1 MNRTIEG
8 IINDMRELENELE
21 ALVAEQHR
29 DFMYRVE
36 GAKIKFEESI
46 VAQQKA
52 LKIGLIEWFAS
63 SRLRSILSIPF
74 IYGMIVPL
82 VFLHITMELFHAICF
97 PLYKIPKVK
106 RTHYFVADR
115 QQLPYLNAIE
125 KFNCAYCAY
134 GNGVIAYSR
143 EIVARIELYW
153 CPIKHAKK
161 VLGSHPHYQ
170 KFLAFGEFE
179 DIHKKTADLRSALKN
194 SDQ

>member
-21 ALVAEQHR
+21 TLVAEQHR
-29 DFMYRVE
+29 DFLYRVE

-52 LKIGLIEWFAS
+52 LKIGLIEWLAS
-63 SRLRSILSIPF
+63 SRLRSIVSIPF
-74 IYGMIVPL
+74 IYSMIIPL

-106 RTHYFVADR
+106 RANYFAADR

-125 KFNCAYCAY
+125 KLNCAYCAY

-179 DIHKKTADLRSALKN
+179 DFHKKTAAIRSELKS

>member
-74 IYGMIVPL
+74 IYGMI
-82 VFLHITMELFHAICF
+82 F
-97 PLYKIPKVK
+97 PSFFYILRWSFFTPFAFRCIKSLKS
-106 RTHYFVADR
+106 
-115 QQLPYLNAIE
+115 NA
-125 KFNCAYCAY
+125 
-134 GNGVIAYSR
+134 
-143 EIVARIELYW
+143 
-153 CPIKHAKK
+153 PII
-161 VLGSHPHYQ
+161 LSSTDSNYP
-170 KFLAFGEFE
+170 
-179 DIHKKTADLRSALKN
+179 I
-194 SDQ
+194 